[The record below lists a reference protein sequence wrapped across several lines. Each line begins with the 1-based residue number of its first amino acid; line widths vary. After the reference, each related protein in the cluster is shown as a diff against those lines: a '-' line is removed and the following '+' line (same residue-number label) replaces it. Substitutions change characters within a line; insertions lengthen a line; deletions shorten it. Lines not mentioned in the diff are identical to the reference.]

1 MGIPALDPHN
11 VRVPRIPRR
20 DVLYLTKS
28 EIEAFVNGI
37 IAPNEA
43 WSTASISR
51 LRFRALVEVL
61 LGTGA
66 RISEALSLTRDSIDA
81 DRKEAKIIGKGNKE
95 RVLFFS
101 DRALL
106 WLQRYLSTRRDDEKA
121 VFVTTRGAP
130 RRLERQAIK
139 RQFKAYQL
147 RAGITK
153 KVTPHILRHTM
164 ATTLLFNGCPIGHI
178 KDILG
183 HERLETTCR
192 YYLGLDKRAARH
204 AHENFLRYDDTAA
217 MTSVEARRLDK
228 DSGG

>member
-1 MGIPALDPHN
+1 MGSLP
-11 VRVPRIPRR
+11 
-20 DVLYLTKS
+20 
-28 EIEAFVNGI
+28 
-37 IAPNEA
+37 PNEV

-217 MTSVEARRLDK
+217 MTSVEARRLGK